1 MENKNLK
8 KSFVLLSTILLVVI
22 FSFLS
27 ISMVETNLLSSN
39 LNTLKYLHFEAIKHQ
54 DTIITYIKEHND
66 EEIEA
71 YATTFDDRFEIEL
84 RKDEEE
90 SSVYYLSIKTVD
102 DSHIRLSQ
110 KIIK

>member
-1 MENKNLK
+1 MK
-8 KSFVLLSTILLVVI
+8 KSFVLLSTILLVVV

-27 ISMVETNLLSSN
+27 LRMVETNLLSSN
-39 LNTLKYLHFEAIKHQ
+39 LNTHKYLHFEAIKHR
-54 DTIITYIKEHND
+54 DTIITYIKEHEND
-66 EEIEA
+66 DIES
-71 YATTFDDRFEIEL
+71 YTNSLSLVDNRFEIEL

-90 SSVYYLSIKTVD
+90 NSVYYLSIKTVD